1 MQIFSQNGPWSV
13 PNKQNPS
20 FYSIF
25 HAFPRP
31 KFPPVWPFPRE
42 NTFRRLLGIIHPYR
56 KISRLNTAN
65 IDLTIPPVIRIGPP
79 TMFDQL
85 GTHFGQHESNMEP
98 MLGNML
104 PNIGPML
111 RTWVQH
117 RTHVGPH
124 GSNMGPMWDPCGPT
138 WVPRVPC
145 GPGTPSQRD
154 WKLFSRTLP
163 LKNDL
168 KK

>member
-42 NTFRRLLGIIHPYR
+42 NPFRWLLGINHPYR

-65 IDLTIPPVIRIGPP
+65 IDLTFAPPNPHWPRPTWHPHRTNTGP
-79 TMFDQL
+79 TWIHV
-85 GTHFGQHESNMEP
+85 GS
-98 MLGNML
+98 MLG
-104 PNIGPML
+104 PTWVHVGPML
-111 RTWVQH
+111 
-117 RTHVGPH
+117 
-124 GSNMGPMWDPCGPT
+124 GPT
-138 WVPRVPC
+138 WVPKGPLWPGVPK
-145 GPGTPSQRD
+145 GPLWPGTPT
-154 WKLFSRTLP
+154 KPKMELFQRTLP

-168 KK
+168 